1 MAKILSDI
9 EAGMD
14 AVARVCGDVCRHDTP
29 NATAVPEGAVPV
41 SEAGFAPLQKKDIN
55 CRGLYENLDLIDRPP
70 HPVSRTERPM
80 MDSIIQRLDFS
91 GPCEAAFLERPVG
104 QDEAPPNVR
113 GQGEAYQLLHPP

>member
-41 SEAGFAPLQKKDIN
+41 SEAGFTPLQKKDIN
-55 CRGLYENLDLIDRPP
+55 CRGLYENFDLIDRPP
-70 HPVSRTERPM
+70 HPVSRTWR
-80 MDSIIQRLDFS
+80 DQ
-91 GPCEAAFLERPVG
+91 
-104 QDEAPPNVR
+104 
-113 GQGEAYQLLHPP
+113 